1 MRRRALGVA
10 ALVGALAVPAGPAW
24 GHGVVGKRFFP
35 ATLAIEDPLVAD
47 ELALPSVS
55 HIKGPEGKET
65 AIGVE
70 LQKRITP
77 DLGLSVGG
85 EYRVLDP
92 SEPEEG
98 TRSGFGNPEVGLK
111 YTLLRDAPHELALS
125 LAFDWEIGGVGS
137 RRVEAE
143 SFSTI
148 GPSLLFGKG
157 FGDLPDSL
165 ALLRPV
171 AVTGVIGAEIPL
183 TGRESNAL
191 TYGLA
196 LQYSIP
202 YLQSFVRDVGL
213 RGPLGRL
220 IPIVEALLSTPL
232 EEERTTGTINP
243 GIIWAGR
250 FFEIGVEAI
259 IPISEASGKTVGV
272 RALLHFFLDDLMPA
286 AFRPLLGGPR

>member
-65 AIGVE
+65 EIGVE

-77 DLGLSVGG
+77 DLGLTVGG
-85 EYRVLDP
+85 EYRVRDP
-92 SEPEEG
+92 SDPD
-98 TRSGFGNPEVGLK
+98 TDAHSGFGNPELGLK
-111 YTLLRDAPHELALS
+111 YTLLRDAPRELALS
-125 LAFDWEIGGVGS
+125 LALDWEVGGVGS

-143 SFSTI
+143 SFSTL

-157 FGDLPDSL
+157 LGDLPESL
-165 ALLRPV
+165 ALLRPL

-196 LQYSIP
+196 IQYSIP

-220 IPIVEALLSTPL
+220 IPIVEVLFATPL
-232 EEERTTGTINP
+232 EEGRTTGTVNP
-243 GIIWAGR
+243 GFIWAGR
-250 FFEIGVEAI
+250 FFEVGVEAI
-259 IPISEASGKTVGV
+259 VPVNDATGKTVGV